1 LHGCRMRIE
10 PPNLLWPTSGHA
22 EGSTRLN
29 ALDNALLAAGIG
41 DLNLVKVT
49 SVAPHGAVLTGE
61 RPPLVSGAVVPVVL
75 TSVQSERPGQMVS
88 AAVGIGLGNGSHGMI
103 MEHSG
108 EGSPEEMEAIV
119 RHMLDES
126 FMRRGLEL
134 ETVVVRSVSHS
145 VDRVGAAVAAVVLWW
160 G

>member
-1 LHGCRMRIE
+1 MQLD

-29 ALDNALLAAGIG
+29 AFDNALLLAGIG
-41 DLNLVKVT
+41 NFNLVKVT
-49 SVAPHGAVLTGE
+49 SVAPQGALFVQE
-61 RPPLVSGAVVPVVL
+61 RPPITSGAVVPVVL
-75 TSVQSERPGQMVS
+75 TSAQSDQAGRNVS
-88 AAVGIGLGNGSHGMI
+88 AAVGVGLGNGSHGMI

-108 EGSPEEMEAIV
+108 EGTPEEMEAIV
-119 RHMLDES
+119 RRMLDES

-134 ETVVVRSVSHS
+134 ETVVVRSVTHR
-145 VDRVGAAVAAVVLWW
+145 VEQVGAAVAAVVLWW